1 MFIRC
6 QIPHPPAK
14 LIAFF
19 SISGAEVRCA
29 TEAAQEVHPMK
40 WFLLLAAIAT
50 STTGQVLLKAGAS
63 SRTILDQLL
72 SWKTELGLG
81 LYGLAAMLYIVAL
94 RNIPLSVALP
104 CTALSYVAVALLGH
118 LLFGEIL
125 GVQKAMAL
133 VLIAMGVGILATA
146 P

>member
-1 MFIRC
+1 
-6 QIPHPPAK
+6 
-14 LIAFF
+14 
-19 SISGAEVRCA
+19 
-29 TEAAQEVHPMK
+29 MK